1 MTAPAEGAPTRV
13 TLVGSSPLRYKRP
26 MTGFAEVASLLR
38 QAEIGRRTIVAT
50 PFGRRLVTYAD
61 QTATGRALDF
71 VERAMAAVRPL
82 YANTHTTTSTAG
94 RIMTRLREEARR
106 TVGRAVHAGEEDVVL
121 FTGSGATAAVNK
133 LVGLLG
139 LRIDEPLERRYGL
152 SRHIPAG
159 ERPAV
164 LVSPYEHHSNEL
176 PWLESVAEVVEVAL
190 RPDGRLDL
198 ADLDAKARA
207 LSGRPLKVGAFS
219 AASNVTGALTD
230 VPAVARLLHA
240 HGFLACADYAAAGP
254 YVPIDMHPADPA
266 ERLDAIS
273 LSTHKFLGG
282 SEGSGVLVAHR
293 DLFRSAV
300 PERPGGG
307 TVSYVADFERLSV
320 DYTTHL
326 AEREEGGTPDIL
338 GDVRAALA
346 FLVKEAAGAE
356 AILAH
361 DLSLA
366 ERAVARLSSHPRLTL
381 YGPAGPRLPILSF
394 NVAGLHHDLVSA
406 LLDQLFGIQ
415 NRAGCACAGPYGH
428 RLLGIGPEQ
437 SAAFRRAIGGGAL
450 ALKPGWVRLSLP
462 WYATEDEVEFL
473 LRAVEFMADR
483 GEAFVPL
490 YRLGWRDGLW
500 RHLAGEPPDPEPL
513 RLEAAAL
520 LEAAAGRDPWPALE
534 QPGLTEADAAG
545 WRARSLQEAAALADT
560 LEARWRAEPPRWN
573 VPTGDAF
580 LDALVWFRYVHA
592 A

>member
-1 MTAPAEGAPTRV
+1 MP
-13 TLVGSSPLRYKRP
+13 
-26 MTGFAEVASLLR
+26 GFDEVAALLR
-38 QAEIGRRTIVAT
+38 RAEIGRRTAVTT

-71 VERAMAAVRPL
+71 VERAVAAVRPL
-82 YANTHTTTSTAG
+82 YANTHTSISTTG
-94 RIMTRLREEARR
+94 RVMTRLREEARR
-106 TVGRAVHAGEEDVVL
+106 TVARAVHASADDVVL

-139 LRIDEPLERRYGL
+139 LRISEPLERRYRL
-152 SRHIPAG
+152 ARHIPPA

-190 RPDGRLDL
+190 GPDGRLDL

-207 LSGRPLKVGAFS
+207 LGGRPLKVGTFS
-219 AASNVTGALTD
+219 AGSNVTGALTD
-230 VPAVARLLHA
+230 VRAVARVLHA

-254 YVPIDMHPADPA
+254 YLPIDMHPADPA
-266 ERLDAIS
+266 ERLDAIFV
-273 LSTHKFLGG
+273 STHKFLGG
-282 SEGSGVLVAHR
+282 CEGSGVLVAHR

-307 TVSYVADFERLSV
+307 TVDYVAGFDRGSV
-320 DYTTHL
+320 DYTGHL

-346 FLVKEAAGAE
+346 FLVKEGAGAE
-356 AILAH
+356 RILAH
-361 DLSLA
+361 ELA
-366 ERAVARLSSHPRLTL
+366 LGEAAAARLARHPRLTV
-381 YGPAGPRLPILSF
+381 YGPPGPRLPILSF
-394 NVAGLHHDLVSA
+394 NVAGLHHDLASA

-428 RLLGIGPEQ
+428 RLLGIGPET
-437 SAAFRRAIGGGAL
+437 SAEYRRAIGAGVL

-462 WYATEDEVEFL
+462 WHATAAEVEFL
-473 LRAVEFMADR
+473 LAAVEFLADR

-500 RHLAGEPPDPEPL
+500 RHLEGEPADPEPL
-513 RLEAAAL
+513 TLDAAAL

-534 QPGLTEADAAG
+534 DPGLTEEG
-545 WRARSLQEAAALADT
+545 AAALRSRSLADAVR
-560 LEARWRAEPPRWN
+560 LADALDARWVAEPPRWN

-580 LDALVWFRYVHA
+580 VDRLAWFRYVHA
-592 A
+592 G